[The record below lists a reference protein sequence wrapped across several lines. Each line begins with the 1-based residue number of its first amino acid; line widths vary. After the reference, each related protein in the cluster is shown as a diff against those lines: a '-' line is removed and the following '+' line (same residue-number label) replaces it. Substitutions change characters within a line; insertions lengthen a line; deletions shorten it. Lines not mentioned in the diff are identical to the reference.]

1 MTSEQHMPPG
11 WHSNLNRA
19 SLITLLIMLGT
30 LAGCFEQRLN
40 NPTLLRA
47 PYGESQ
53 LWAVAPFFNE
63 SGTTL
68 VETFRISDLFVE
80 QVQQVKGLDALPLNR
95 VIVAMRQLDL
105 EHIESP
111 ADASTLMR
119 TLGVDGLLVG
129 TVTSYDPY
137 PPPKLGLAI
146 ALFKRNTHGSYS
158 DLDPRALTKAMTDS
172 GPTGLGPERSPVAQ
186 AAGVFDASNH
196 QTLQW
201 LHEYARGRTQPD
213 SAYGESIYLASM
225 ELFTQFVSFRLM
237 HDLLLAEQEGIS
249 PVADDQPTR

>member
-11 WHSNLNRA
+11 WRSNLNGARLIA
-19 SLITLLIMLGT
+19 SLIMLGMLT
-30 LAGCFEQRLN
+30 GCFEQRLDV
-40 NPTLLRA
+40 PTLLRA
-47 PYGESQ
+47 PYDESQ

-63 SGTTL
+63 SGTTR

-80 QVQQVKGLDALPLNR
+80 QIQQVQGLDALPLNR
-95 VIVAMRQLDL
+95 VIGAMRQLDL
-105 EHIESP
+105 ERIETP
-111 ADASTLMR
+111 ADAGTLMR

-146 ALFKRNTHGSYS
+146 VLFKSDTRGSYS

-172 GPTGLGPERSPVAQ
+172 GPTGPAPERKPVAQ

-201 LHEYARGRTQPD
+201 LHEYARGRTLPD
-213 SAYGESIYLASM
+213 SAYGENIYVVSM

-237 HDLLLAEQEGIS
+237 HDLLLVEQEGIS
-249 PVADDQPTR
+249 PEADDPSMR